1 MFKLIRLF
9 PILLKYVVQVGPL
22 VYKAISFGVK
32 VGKSIRHKKEP
43 KTPATPEVAPFK
55 RIDPG

>member
-9 PILLKYVVQVGPL
+9 PILLKYLVQVGPL
-22 VYKAISFGVK
+22 LYKAINLGVK
-32 VGKSIRHKKEP
+32 VSRSIRHKKEH
-43 KTPATPEVAPFK
+43 KTPATPEVAPVK